1 MHARSY
7 FEEVERDLQSLAS
20 SGIRPGLARL
30 ARLLSLLGNP
40 ERSFPAVHVVGTNGK
55 GSTAAA
61 MASIL
66 RESGYRT
73 ALYTSPHLVSFK
85 ERLEINGGYAA
96 PQKWYDAAARIK
108 KIMNECVFFV
118 EDKPTLFELITA
130 AAFMIIAEED
140 TDIAVVEAGLGGRL
154 DATNILKNVVLT
166 LITPIGMDHM
176 EYLGGTIRS
185 IAYEKFS
192 VMRKNTPALFADKD
206 AELGG
211 YFMEMASKARA
222 CGHLMSDMCLI
233 SNVTTS
239 LDGTVF
245 SLQTQDGERCYT
257 TPLTGLYQA
266 ENAALA
272 IMGAQ
277 MIKDGFGKISET
289 AISEGIKKT
298 SWRGRLEKIADNP
311 VILVDGAHN
320 SHAMK
325 RLVETLVR
333 INGNNSLSI
342 VLAMMQDKDVK
353 AALEI
358 LSPLDPLVYCTQ
370 VPLMERSMRAGDL
383 CMLARECKLRT
394 AGAWDDPVDALN
406 AASQSASMVVCC
418 GSLYLVGYIKA
429 KTDENGRV

>member
-1 MHARSY
+1 
-7 FEEVERDLQSLAS
+7 
-20 SGIRPGLARL
+20 
-30 ARLLSLLGNP
+30 
-40 ERSFPAVHVVGTNGK
+40 
-55 GSTAAA
+55 
-61 MASIL
+61 
-66 RESGYRT
+66 
-73 ALYTSPHLVSFK
+73 
-85 ERLEINGGYAA
+85 
-96 PQKWYDAAARIK
+96 
-108 KIMNECVFFV
+108 MNAFFLF

-140 TDIAVVEAGLGGRL
+140 ADIAVVEAGLGGRL

-176 EYLGGTIRS
+176 EYLGETIRS

-289 AISEGIKKT
+289 AISEGIKRH
-298 SWRGRLEKIADNP
+298 RGEADW
-311 VILVDGAHN
+311 
-320 SHAMK
+320 K
-325 RLVETLVR
+325 
-333 INGNNSLSI
+333 
-342 VLAMMQDKDVK
+342 K
-353 AALEI
+353 
-358 LSPLDPLVYCTQ
+358 
-370 VPLMERSMRAGDL
+370 
-383 CMLARECKLRT
+383 
-394 AGAWDDPVDALN
+394 
-406 AASQSASMVVCC
+406 
-418 GSLYLVGYIKA
+418 
-429 KTDENGRV
+429 